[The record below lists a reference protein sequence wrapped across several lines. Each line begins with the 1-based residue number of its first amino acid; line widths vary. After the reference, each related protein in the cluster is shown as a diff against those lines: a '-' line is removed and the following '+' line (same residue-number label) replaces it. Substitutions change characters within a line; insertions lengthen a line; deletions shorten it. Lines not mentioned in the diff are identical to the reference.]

1 MGLFGRENMGAIGRI
16 KPDTAKFNPES
27 VFAGP
32 LDVVNEVMFTRGEKI
47 ATLERWRQS
56 IFMELNAAN
65 EGMQTR
71 GTSSTKAKVLQD
83 IDEAIK
89 RLVRPEHTD

>member
-1 MGLFGRENMGAIGRI
+1 MGAIGRI
-16 KPDTAKFNPES
+16 KTDAAKFNPER

-32 LDVVNEVMFTRGEKI
+32 LDVVAEVMLTRGEKI

-56 IFMELNAAN
+56 IYLELNAATD
-65 EGMQTR
+65 GMQTR
-71 GTSSTKAKVLQD
+71 GTSSTQTRVLQD

-89 RLVRPEHTD
+89 QLTKPAVAS

>member
-1 MGLFGRENMGAIGRI
+1 MSAIGRI
-16 KPDTAKFNPES
+16 KPETAKFNPES
-27 VFAGP
+27 VFPGP

-71 GTSSTKAKVLQD
+71 GTSSVKAQVLQD
-83 IDEAIK
+83 IDEAMK
-89 RLVRPEHTD
+89 RLARPDGAH

>member
-1 MGLFGRENMGAIGRI
+1 MGAIGRI
-16 KPDTAKFNPES
+16 RPEVAKFNPER

-32 LDVVNEVMFTRGEKI
+32 LCVVDEVMLTRGEKI

-56 IFMELNAAN
+56 IFQELNAAS

-71 GTSSTKAKVLQD
+71 GTSTTQTRVLQD
-83 IDEAIK
+83 IDEALK
-89 RLVRPEHTD
+89 RLERRATAE